1 MATRRKPKGTP
12 RNETPFKGDDPFS
25 KTAATLFSIPGTLAQ
40 GFSDVSSGRRKVSLG
55 DIAGVVAPA
64 ALAAGGIYGAR
75 VAARKATANSR
86 ATRVSAAAN
95 RIASR
100 ARINNTV
107 EAAASD
113 YYRGV
118 ASEYGAKYSA
128 GLSRKSDNTRLQ
140 QSTLRGIESDYLVKS
155 RKAADAAT
163 KIQNSGRMNVQGNEM
178 RINAKIDA
186 IQKSRR
192 KGGR

>member
-1 MATRRKPKGTP
+1 MATRKKPKGTP
-12 RNETPFKGDDPFS
+12 RNETPFNGSDPFS
-25 KTAATLFSIPGTLAQ
+25 KTLANAWSIPGTIAK
-40 GFSDVSSGRRKVSLG
+40 GFGDVASGKRNLSLG
-55 DIAGVVAPA
+55 DVAGVVAPA
-64 ALAAGGIYGAR
+64 ALAAAGIYGAR

-100 ARINNTV
+100 ARTNNTV

-118 ASEYGAKYSA
+118 ASEYGRKYSA

-140 QSTLRGIESDYLVKS
+140 QSTLRGIESDYLVRS
-155 RKAADAAT
+155 RKAAESAT